1 MTPVDVASPTRLR
14 DVVRAEVTK
23 ALTHP
28 VAAPAVLGA
37 LAVSTALAVVV
48 ASDVVRLGTGGE
60 PVSLEAFPGLLVAP
74 VYLLLVAVA
83 TVAGSEHTTGQHR
96 VTLTAVPRRGRL
108 AVAQLLALVAVSTP
122 AALLALAPAR
132 LVLAPQDGS
141 GLADGALDVGR
152 WVLASVLLS
161 VVAYGLTSVA
171 RSATVALGVLVAL
184 PVVVAA
190 GALPWPRVVRFLP
203 HEAVVAVTGAADGG
217 AGALTSGAAALVL
230 GGWAV
235 LAAAAHTVSLLRRE
249 A

>member
-1 MTPVDVASPTRLR
+1 MDVASPPRVR

-28 VAAPAVLGA
+28 VTAPAVLGA
-37 LAVSTALAVVV
+37 LAVNTALAVIV
-48 ASDVVRLGTGGE
+48 ASDVVRLGTGGD

-74 VYLLLVAVA
+74 VYLLLIAVA
-83 TVAGSEHTTGQHR
+83 TVAGGEHTTGQHR
-96 VTLTAVPRRGRL
+96 VTLTVVPRRGRL

-132 LVLAPQDGS
+132 LVLARQDGS

-152 WVLASVLLS
+152 WVLAYVLLS
-161 VVAYGLTSVA
+161 VVAYGLTSVV
-171 RSATVALGVLVAL
+171 RSATTALGVLAAL
-184 PVVVAA
+184 PVLVAT

-203 HEAVVAVTGAADGG
+203 HEAATAVTGVADGG
-217 AGALTSGAAALVL
+217 VTALTSGVAVLVL

-235 LAAAAHTVSLLRRE
+235 LAAAAHTASLLHRE